1 MLPRNVLAIRKS
13 FGSSAASEIIT
24 SITPKASNATLLDYP
39 TGAYT
44 GMRTIDRIGI
54 MDFTGHTARLTSSL
68 QQIKFTTHADDTVTT
83 STTATNEDAAATEG
97 LAQLRNQEIMKKET
111 TDLVQAGLKFYY
123 KQLRQG
129 LQNGELTSAL
139 LGETKVTVLCTWDAK
154 ASTMPLPKLI
164 LSQQKKLNQ
173 QVKEPTLVAHFEPLK
188 TLKESRCKVEIRGS
202 PRQCATAKDSQWV
215 RDRKDLEAG
224 LDKDTNEA
232 LLLDD
237 ETQDLYEGLS
247 SNFYAFDRN
256 RQTVMTAPLGSVL
269 LGTIQKVVLNICSTE
284 KIPVDYTFPNLKHID
299 DWEGAFIT
307 STSRLVLPIE
317 KIVLPDGSV
326 KVFEESP
333 TIELIRREVLK
344 ECRKRVEYL
353 ITEQDV

>member
-1 MLPRNVLAIRKS
+1 MFPRNVLAIRKS
-13 FGSSAASEIIT
+13 LGSSATSEIIT

-44 GMRTIDRIGI
+44 GMRTFDKIGI
-54 MDFTGHTARLTSSL
+54 MDFTGHTARLATSL
-68 QQIKFTTHADDTVTT
+68 QQIKFTTHADNTITT
-83 STTATNEDAAATEG
+83 STGTAINEDVAVTEG
-97 LAQLRNQEIMKKET
+97 LAQLRNQETMKKET

-123 KQLRQG
+123 SQLRQN

-139 LGETKVTVLCTWDAK
+139 EGETKVTVLCTWDAK
-154 ASTMPLPKLI
+154 AST
-164 LSQQKKLNQ
+164 
-173 QVKEPTLVAHFEPLK
+173 VKEPTLVAHFEPLK
-188 TLKESRCKVEIRGS
+188 TPKESRCKVEIRGS

-232 LLLDD
+232 LLLDN

-247 SNFYAFDRN
+247 SNFFALDRN

-269 LGTIQKVVLNICSTE
+269 LGTIQKVVLNVCSAE

-317 KIVLPDGSV
+317 KIVLPDGTV

-333 TIELIRREVLK
+333 TIELIRRGVLK
-344 ECRKRVEYL
+344 ECRTRVEYL
-353 ITEQDV
+353 ITENDV